1 MVINSRIVGENS
13 RLRIDQAN
21 VFYNYAIG
29 FEATS
34 IDLVRTAGKLL
45 KKGIAKAVFFSD
57 LKFLYTDEEGEVQ
70 IERMQPQG
78 RQWDSNWKI
87 NFDSKVPADV
97 AAEIILAIEVSFH
110 EHRIEGPGARKLPP
124 YLRASLP
131 PIVLE
136 SDELQLPIFAS
147 IKLFADG
154 IAILSFQLDST
165 WDGVDEEY
173 FVSNIVNLYQRYFNS
188 VWVDSRIQRLD
199 AETILPVA
207 FQDEISLAGNP
218 IGGLK
223 VNRLLRKMRKESQ
236 ALLNKDLGEQGRHF
250 EIGNEQWALHP
261 IVGSKNQD
269 SWESTI
275 DLCRSEYFNALSALL
290 VISRKQRK
298 LQLSQSA
305 YSWQG
310 RPSVVLMRFRRQP
323 ETKDDLL
330 GAFAPS
336 LSRILMRSTAMETP
350 PDLPPDLRPFGDF
363 CFHGNR
369 AMLLWTW
376 LLPHGAIADAWEE
389 PTTRSILLEHQARSE
404 HIEYHNMRITRACEM
419 AQSPPSDYHLMEAY
433 ETLSLVHDVIH
444 RSSQAGEI
452 TDALTYLL
460 EEIGTAKLVAPA
472 KEAARWHLDELRYRS
487 DKRRI
492 SSDRWISF
500 VFGLVGTA
508 GLADF
513 AIRPYLVTAWP
524 GLSREATPLVAF
536 GIAGLIVALIAVSIW
551 FLNRGKLAG

>member
-1 MVINSRIVGENS
+1 MVINPGFGGENT

-34 IDLVRTAGKLL
+34 IDLVGTAGKLL

-57 LKFLYTDEEGEVQ
+57 LKFLYTDAEGKVQ
-70 IERMQPQG
+70 IEWMQQRG

-97 AAEIILAIEVSFH
+97 AAELILAIEVSFH
-110 EHRIEGPGARKLPP
+110 EHRIEGPGAEKIPP

-136 SDELQLPIFAS
+136 SDELQLPLFAS

-165 WDGVDEEY
+165 WDGVEEEN
-173 FVSNIVNLYQRYFNS
+173 FVSNVVNLYQCYFDS
-188 VWVDSRIQRLD
+188 IWVDSRIQRLD

-218 IGGLK
+218 LGGRK
-223 VNRLLRKMRKESQ
+223 VDRLLRKMRKESQ
-236 ALLNKDLGEQGRHF
+236 ALLNKDLGEQGRQF
-250 EIGNEQWALHP
+250 EIGNEQWVLHP

-269 SWESTI
+269 SWESTL
-275 DLCRSEYFNALSALL
+275 DLCRSEYFNALNSLL
-290 VISRKQRK
+290 VLDRKQRK
-298 LQLSQSA
+298 LQAQSA

-310 RPSVVLMRFRRQP
+310 RPSVALMRFRRQP

-330 GAFAPS
+330 RAFAPS

-350 PDLPPDLRPFGDF
+350 PDLPPDLRPFGDY

-369 AMLLWTW
+369 AVLLWTW

-389 PTTRSILLEHQARSE
+389 PATRAVLMEHQARSE
-404 HIEYHNMRITRACEM
+404 HIEYHNMRIARACEM
-419 AQSPPSDYHLMEAY
+419 ALSPPSDNHLMEAY
-433 ETLSLVHDVIH
+433 ETLALVHDVIH
-444 RSSQAGEI
+444 RSSQAREI

-487 DKRRI
+487 DKRRTRA
-492 SSDRWISF
+492 DRWFSF

-524 GLSREATPLVAF
+524 GLGREATPLVAF
-536 GIAGLIVALIAVSIW
+536 GIAGLIVALIAVLIR
-551 FLNRGKLAG
+551 FLNRGESVD

>member
-1 MVINSRIVGENS
+1 METSPGS
-13 RLRIDQAN
+13 GGKKTRLRIDQAN

-34 IDLVRTAGKLL
+34 VDLVGTAVKLL

-57 LKFLYTDEEGEVQ
+57 LKFLYTDANGKVQ
-70 IERMQPQG
+70 IEWMQPQG
-78 RQWDSNWKI
+78 RQWDPSWEI
-87 NFDSKVPADV
+87 DFDSKVPADV
-97 AAEIILAIEVSFH
+97 AAELILAIEVSFF
-110 EHRIEGPGARKLPP
+110 EHRIEGPNAGKIPP
-124 YLRASLP
+124 YLRVSLP

-173 FVSNIVNLYQRYFNS
+173 FVSNVVNLYQCYFS
-188 VWVDSRIQRLD
+188 SIWVDSRIQQLD
-199 AETILPVA
+199 AETILPAA

-218 IGGLK
+218 LGGRK
-223 VNRLLRKMRKESQ
+223 VNKLLRKMRRESQ
-236 ALLNKDLGEQGRHF
+236 ALLDKDLDAQGRQF
-250 EIGNEQWALHP
+250 EIGNAQWSLHQ

-275 DLCRSEYFNALSALL
+275 DLCRSEYSNTLSVIL
-290 VISRKQRK
+290 VLGRKQRK
-298 LQLSQSA
+298 LQAQSA

-323 ETKDDLL
+323 ATKDDLL
-330 GAFAPS
+330 SAFAPS
-336 LSRILMRSTAMETP
+336 LSRILMRSTTLETP
-350 PDLPPDLRPFGDF
+350 PNLPPDLRPFGDY

-369 AMLLWTW
+369 ALLLWTW
-376 LLPHGAIADAWEE
+376 LLPHGAPANAWEE
-389 PTTRSILLEHQARSE
+389 SATRAVLMQHQARSE
-404 HIEYHNMRITRACEM
+404 HIEYHNMRIARACEM
-419 AQSPPSDYHLMEAY
+419 AQSPPSDNHLMEAY
-433 ETLSLVHDVIH
+433 EILASVHDVIH
-444 RSSQAGEI
+444 HSSQAGEI

-460 EEIGTAKLVAPA
+460 GEIGTAKLVAPA
-472 KEAARWHLDELRYRS
+472 KDAARWHLDELRYRS
-487 DKRRI
+487 EKRRTRA
-492 SSDRWISF
+492 DRWLSF

-536 GIAGLIVALIAVSIW
+536 GIAGLIVALIAVLIRFFS
-551 FLNRGKLAG
+551 RGES

>member
-1 MVINSRIVGENS
+1 MVTSQGS
-13 RLRIDQAN
+13 GGKKTRLRIDQAN

-29 FEATS
+29 FES
-34 IDLVRTAGKLL
+34 ISVDLVGTAGKLL

-57 LKFLYTDEEGEVQ
+57 LKVLYTDADGEVQ
-70 IERMQPQG
+70 IDWIQPKG
-78 RQWDSNWKI
+78 RQWGSSWNI

-97 AAEIILAIEVSFH
+97 AAEFIQAIEVSFH
-110 EHRIEGPGARKLPP
+110 EHRIEGPDARKIPP
-124 YLRASLP
+124 YLRANLP

-173 FVSNIVNLYQRYFNS
+173 FVSNVVNLYQCYFDS
-188 VWVDSRIQRLD
+188 IWIDSRIQRLD

-218 IGGLK
+218 LGGRK
-223 VNRLLRKMRKESQ
+223 VNKLLKKMRRESQ
-236 ALLNKDLGEQGRHF
+236 ALLNKDLGEQGRQF
-250 EIGNEQWALHP
+250 EIGDEQWVLHQ
-261 IVGSKNQD
+261 IVGSKDQD
-269 SWESTI
+269 SWESTL
-275 DLCRSEYFNALSALL
+275 DLCRSEYFNTLSALL
-290 VISRKQRK
+290 VLGRKQRK
-298 LQLSQSA
+298 PQAQSA

-310 RPSVVLMRFRRQP
+310 RPSVALMRFNRQP
-323 ETKDDLL
+323 ATKDDLL
-330 GAFAPS
+330 SAFGPS
-336 LSRILMRSTAMETP
+336 LSRILMRSTNMETP
-350 PDLPPDLRPFGDF
+350 PALPPDLRLFGDY

-369 AMLLWTW
+369 ALLLWTW
-376 LLPHGAIADAWEE
+376 LLPHGAPADAWEE
-389 PTTRSILLEHQARSE
+389 STTRAVLMEHQARSE
-404 HIEYHNMRITRACEM
+404 HIEYHNMLVARACEM
-419 AQSPPSDYHLMEAY
+419 AQSPPSDNHLMEAY
-433 ETLSLVHDVIH
+433 ETLASVHDVIH
-444 RSSQAGEI
+444 HSSQAGEI

-487 DKRRI
+487 DKHRTRT
-492 SSDRWISF
+492 DRWLSF

-536 GIAGLIVALIAVSIW
+536 GIAGLIVALIAVLIR
-551 FLNRGKLAG
+551 FRNRGESGD

>member
-1 MVINSRIVGENS
+1 MVINSGLGGKNR
-13 RLRIDQAN
+13 RLRIDQSN

-34 IDLVRTAGKLL
+34 IDLVGTARKLV
-45 KKGIAKAVFFSD
+45 KNGIAKAVFFSD
-57 LKFLYTDEEGEVQ
+57 LKFLYTDEKGDVQ
-70 IERMQPQG
+70 IDWMQPQG

-87 NFDSKVPADV
+87 NFGSKVPTDV
-97 AAEIILAIEVSFH
+97 AAELMLAIEVSFH
-110 EHRIEGPGARKLPP
+110 EHRIEGPGAGKILP
-124 YLRASLP
+124 YFRASLP
-131 PIVLE
+131 PTVLE

-173 FVSNIVNLYQRYFNS
+173 FISNIVNLYQCYFNS
-188 VWVDSRIQRLD
+188 IWIDSRIQRLD

-218 IGGLK
+218 LGGLK
-223 VNRLLRKMRKESQ
+223 VKRLLRKMRKESQ
-236 ALLNKDLGEQGRHF
+236 ALINKDLGEQGRHF
-250 EIGNEQWALHP
+250 EISNEQWVLHP
-261 IVGSKNQD
+261 IAGSKNQD
-269 SWESTI
+269 SWESTL
-275 DLCRSEYFNALSALL
+275 DLCRSEYSNALSALL
-290 VISRKQRK
+290 VRGRKQRK
-298 LQLSQSA
+298 LQAQSA

-310 RPSVVLMRFRRQP
+310 RPSVALMRFRRQP

-330 GAFAPS
+330 RAFAPS
-336 LSRILMRSTAMETP
+336 LSRILMRSAAMETP
-350 PDLPPDLRPFGDF
+350 PDLPPDLRPFGDY

-369 AMLLWTW
+369 AVLLWTW

-389 PTTRSILLEHQARSE
+389 PATRAILMEHQARSE
-404 HIEYHNMRITRACEM
+404 HIEYHNMRIARACEM
-419 AQSPPSDYHLMEAY
+419 AQSPPSDNHLMEAY
-433 ETLSLVHDVIH
+433 ETLSLVHDVIY

-452 TDALTYLL
+452 TDGLTYLL

-487 DKRRI
+487 DKRRTRA
-492 SSDRWISF
+492 DRWLSF

-513 AIRPYLVTAWP
+513 TIRPYLVTAWP
-524 GLSREATPLVAF
+524 GLSSEATPLVAY
-536 GIAGLIVALIAVSIW
+536 GIAGLIVVLIAVSIR
-551 FLNRGKLAG
+551 FLNR